1 MSDLTYCQL
10 TLNSAETSGYLPPM
24 DALTPSGPQPARNPA
39 GGASPMPEL
48 GIVVPVFRATDT
60 VHAFVQQLGAA
71 LDGVDW
77 ELIVVDD
84 NSPDDTPAIIE
95 SIGDPR
101 IRVIRRVG
109 RNGLAQTCVVAM
121 LASRAQHVAMM
132 DIDVVRD
139 RALPRAMLERLRRG
153 DVDVVVASRAR
164 SGGHWLRS
172 AVRNLLIAITRR
184 SLATGISDPTSD
196 VFMIRRAAL
205 AELTPSLSSLGYQI
219 LPDLIATA
227 HGRLRIAEL
236 PRDAGETEQRSE
248 LKLTLE
254 LLALILAKVTGDA
267 VSIRFLLFCL
277 VGLSGVGV
285 HLAAL
290 DAALM
295 AFQFTLAQS
304 VATIIAMIW
313 NFSLNNAV
321 TYGDQRLTG
330 WSYVTGLIRFMI
342 ICGIG
347 AVSNVGVASWIYAND
362 NTWWIAGL
370 GGAVMG
376 AVWNY
381 AVSSVFVWRMR

>member
-1 MSDLTYCQL
+1 VRRDEIMRELHTKFPVYGWEH
-10 TLNSAETSGYLPPM
+10 NKGYGTAAHVAAIREHGPCVHHRNQFVRTALSRHATPLLP
-24 DALTPSGPQPARNPA
+24 
-39 GGASPMPEL
+39 
-48 GIVVPVFRATDT
+48 GI
-60 VHAFVQQLGAA
+60 L
-71 LDGVDW
+71 
-77 ELIVVDD
+77 DD
-84 NSPDDTPAIIE
+84 NSPDDTTAIIDA
-95 SIGDPR
+95 IGDPR
-101 IRVIRRVG
+101 VRVIRRVG

-132 DIDVVRD
+132 DLDVVRD

-172 AVRNLLIAITRR
+172 AVRKLLIAVTRR

-196 VFMIRRAAL
+196 VFMIRREAL
-205 AELTPSLSSLGYQI
+205 AGLTPSLSSLGYQI
-219 LPDLIATA
+219 LLDLIATA

-236 PRDAGETEQRSE
+236 PRHAGETEQRSE

-295 AFQFTLAQS
+295 AAFQFTLAQT
-304 VATIIAMIW
+304 VATIVAMIW

-330 WSYVTGLIRFMI
+330 WSYFSGLIRFMI

>member
-1 MSDLTYCQL
+1 
-10 TLNSAETSGYLPPM
+10 M
-24 DALTPSGPQPARNPA
+24 DAFTPSGPQPARHPA
-39 GGASPMPEL
+39 GAATPAPEL
-48 GIVVPVFRATDT
+48 GIVVPVFRAADT
-60 VHAFVQQLGAA
+60 LRSFVEQLRAA
-71 LDGVDW
+71 LDGIDW

-84 NSPDDTPAIIE
+84 NSPDDTTAIIDA
-95 SIGDPR
+95 IGDPR
-101 IRVIRRVG
+101 VRVIRRVG

-132 DIDVVRD
+132 DLDVVRD

-172 AVRNLLIAITRR
+172 AVRKLLIAVTRR

-196 VFMIRRAAL
+196 VFMIRREAL
-205 AELTPSLSSLGYQI
+205 AGLTPSLSSLGYQI
-219 LPDLIATA
+219 LLDLIATA

-295 AFQFTLAQS
+295 AAFQFTLAQT
-304 VATIIAMIW
+304 VATIVAMIW

-330 WSYVTGLIRFMI
+330 WSYFSGLIRFMI

-370 GGAVMG
+370 GGALMG